1 MKLVLALPG
10 ICGDAILLI
19 SIEEELLCN
28 AQGRKRKMGASLKIL
43 LHFNQQSIFNCK
55 GGLLCAGD

>member
-1 MKLVLALPG
+1 MKLVPALPG
-10 ICGDAILLI
+10 ICGGAILLI

-28 AQGRKRKMGASLKIL
+28 AQGRKRKMCASLKIL
-43 LHFNQQSIFNCK
+43 LHLNKQSIFDFK